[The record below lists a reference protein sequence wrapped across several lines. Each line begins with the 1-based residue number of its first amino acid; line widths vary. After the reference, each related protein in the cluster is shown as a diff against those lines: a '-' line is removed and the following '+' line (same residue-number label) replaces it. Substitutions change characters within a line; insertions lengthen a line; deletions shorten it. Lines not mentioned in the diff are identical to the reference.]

1 MLKAHWAR
9 LALTLILGS
18 LVAPASSQL
27 GPWTDSIDV
36 QPSEAVSQPVSQPL
50 SQQQPAE
57 QPQLQPAAQS
67 TAQQTQTDSAS
78 KPLGLPRQSS
88 ESQPIGTSTPT
99 TPIVLGKEFV
109 RTVATLAGVLLLIF
123 ALAHFYKRLAR
134 TRGGLSGQIG
144 AGGRAPAGI
153 VEVLGR
159 YPISSGMTLV
169 VLRFDR
175 KILLLSHAGRSRGKK
190 GIGGVGGMQTLCEV
204 SSAEE
209 VASILAKTRDAAG
222 DSIAASFERSLQEAG
237 NATDQEIAKAMY
249 QPAPGVHVQRPRR
262 VAPGL
267 VSNDEGDRLE
277 LTSQHES
284 PAASQVMRRRL
295 GAMRRGI

>member
-18 LVAPASSQL
+18 LAAPASAQL
-27 GPWTDSIDV
+27 GPWTDSITV
-36 QPSEAVSQPVSQPL
+36 ETVEPAPKAQPL
-50 SQQQPAE
+50 EQVQSQT
-57 QPQLQPAAQS
+57 QPAAEID
-67 TAQQTQTDSAS
+67 TAS
-78 KPLGLPRQSS
+78 KPLGLPRQSV
-88 ESQPIGTSTPT
+88 ESQPIGTNAPT

-109 RTVATLAGVLLLIF
+109 RTVATLAGVLMLIF
-123 ALAHFYKRLAR
+123 ALAHVYKRLAR

-144 AGGRAPAGI
+144 AGGRAPAGL

-190 GIGGVGGMQTLCEV
+190 GIGGAGGMQTLCEV

-222 DSIAASFERSLQEAG
+222 DSIAASFERSLEEAG

-262 VAPGL
+262 IAPGMI
-267 VSNDEGDRLE
+267 SNDEGDRLE
-277 LTSQHES
+277 LTSQHDS
-284 PAASQVMRRRL
+284 PAAAQVMRRRL